1 MTLLERHPAVAT
13 AGSAPAPEAPAGPR
27 YRVAMIGSRGF
38 PDQTGGVEKVLE
50 SVCPRLATRGGA
62 VRVYSANWRYRR
74 PARYRGVEL
83 RPVPS
88 VRTKHA
94 DTISRSFVATLR
106 ELRSD
111 AQIVHYH
118 GMGSAPLAILPR
130 LFGKRV
136 VVSVHA
142 VDWRRSKWGG
152 VARSALR
159 FGEWASVRFPHL
171 TVAVADEVRRDLAG
185 RRRGR
190 IEVIP
195 NGAEPRD
202 HVDPRGLEQFG
213 LASDRFVL
221 FVGRLVPEKGAHHL
235 IEAFRRLPQDRD
247 VKLALA
253 GPAWYESDYGQRLR
267 ELAGDDPR
275 IVFLGEA
282 DGDQLATLYSHCR
295 AFVLPSDV
303 EGMSLS
309 LLDSLA
315 YGCAT
320 MCSDIPANTDVV
332 DDGAL
337 VVPAGDVDAIAEG
350 LGRLVDD
357 DDLVRDLRARAHSRA
372 REEFDWDRIA
382 DTWSETYERLL
393 RD

>member
-1 MTLLERHPAVAT
+1 MTLLERPP
-13 AGSAPAPEAPAGPR
+13 SR

-50 SVCPRLATRGGA
+50 SVCPRLAARGGA
-62 VRVYSANWRYRR
+62 VRVYSASWHHRR

-94 DTISRSFVATLR
+94 DTISRSLVATLR
-106 ELRSD
+106 ELRGD
-111 AQIVHYH
+111 AQIIHYH

-171 TVAVADEVRRDLAG
+171 TVAVADEVRRDLAA
-185 RRRGR
+185 RRHGR

-195 NGAEPRD
+195 NGAEPRE
-202 HVDPRGLEQFG
+202 HVDPGRIERLG
-213 LASDRFVL
+213 LATDRFVL

-235 IEAFRRLPQDRD
+235 IEAFRRLPERAG

-253 GPAWYESDYGQRLR
+253 GPTWFESDYGRRLR
-267 ELAGDDPR
+267 EIAGDDPR

-282 DGDQLATLYSHCR
+282 DADLLAELYSHCR

-332 DDGAL
+332 SDSAL
-337 VVPAGDVDAIAEG
+337 VVPAGDVDAMADG
-350 LGRLVDD
+350 LARLVDD
-357 DDLVRDLRARAHSRA
+357 DDLVADLRTRAGGRA

-382 DTWSETYERLL
+382 DTWSQTYERLL